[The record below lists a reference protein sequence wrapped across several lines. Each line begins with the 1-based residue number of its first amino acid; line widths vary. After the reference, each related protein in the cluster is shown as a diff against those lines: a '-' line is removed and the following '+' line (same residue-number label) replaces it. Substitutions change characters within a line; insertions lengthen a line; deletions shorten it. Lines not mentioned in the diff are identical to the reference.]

1 MKSNHKA
8 RFEKWQRL
16 CPAPTK
22 ILISLVRDRLV
33 PALEQAGFCLVDISL
48 RQTDRPVAG
57 RMIELERWTDHW
69 VDSFTFNFDK
79 YRTPRF
85 QVQASRR
92 LVTPP
97 HEFLR
102 SANLVA
108 RPSQYL
114 HFWGKPW
121 WLPSIVWSQ
130 AASIRTVD
138 KVALHQTELL
148 GFLETGERSRAVS
161 RAIE

>member
-8 RFEKWQRL
+8 RLEKWQRL

-22 ILISLVRDRLV
+22 LLISQVQDRLV
-33 PALEQAGFCLVDISL
+33 PTPEQNGFSLVDVSL
-48 RQTDRPVAG
+48 RQTDQPVAG
-57 RMIELERWTDHW
+57 RMIELERWADNW

-79 YRTPRF
+79 YRTPRL
-85 QVQASRR
+85 QVHASRHSIK
-92 LVTPP
+92 PP
-97 HEFLR
+97 QEFLR

-121 WLPSIVWSQ
+121 WLPSMLWSP
-130 AASIRTVD
+130 AASSRTVG
-138 KVALHQTELL
+138 KIARHQAELL
-148 GFLETGERSRAVS
+148 RFLETGERSSAVS
-161 RAIE
+161 RAP